1 MLNPLLIALAIAAS
15 VAGPGM
21 VRIPRGEFLMG
32 DNAGD
37 DDARPAHPVTLDA
50 YDIGAYEVTNEEY
63 ARFVKATGH
72 RSPRVYALPSAVTPE
87 RAEGFRRLGA
97 RFSWTGD
104 TPPAGKEKHPVVL
117 VALEDAVAYC
127 AWLSKET
134 GATYRLPTE
143 AEWEKA
149 ARMGAKGKRPW
160 GDDIDPSRA
169 NYLLRAED
177 KEQSSTKP
185 VGSYP
190 PTSSGLY
197 DIVGNAWEWVSDF
210 YAPYA
215 AGAVTNPRGPD
226 SGAQR
231 IVRGGAWLDNEL
243 ELLVLSHRHEAA
255 ADIYSYSIGF
265 RLVREVK
272 GAKQGGGL

>member
-1 MLNPLLIALAIAAS
+1 MLTPLFVALTMLAS
-15 VAGPGM
+15 VTEPKM
-21 VRIPRGEFLMG
+21 IRIPQGEFLMG
-32 DNAGD
+32 DNGGD
-37 DDARPAHPVTLDA
+37 DDARPAHPVTLNA

-72 RSPRVYALPSAVTPE
+72 RFPGVYALPSAVTPE
-87 RAEGFRRLGA
+87 RAEGFRRLA
-97 RFSWTGD
+97 VKFSWTGD
-104 TPPAGKEKHPVVL
+104 VPPAGKEKHPVVL
-117 VALEDAVAYC
+117 VAFEDAAAYC

-160 GDDIDPSRA
+160 GDDIDSCRA

-177 KEQSSTKP
+177 KDTSSTKP

-190 PTSSGLY
+190 ETPGGLY
-197 DIVGNAWEWVSDF
+197 DIIGNAWEWVSDF
-210 YAPYA
+210 YAPYPA
-215 AGAVTNPRGPD
+215 
-226 SGAQR
+226 GAQR
-231 IVRGGAWLDNEL
+231 ILRGGAWLDNEL
-243 ELLVLSHRHEAA
+243 PLLMLSHRHEAA

-265 RLVREVK
+265 RLVREV
-272 GAKQGGGL
+272 GEAK